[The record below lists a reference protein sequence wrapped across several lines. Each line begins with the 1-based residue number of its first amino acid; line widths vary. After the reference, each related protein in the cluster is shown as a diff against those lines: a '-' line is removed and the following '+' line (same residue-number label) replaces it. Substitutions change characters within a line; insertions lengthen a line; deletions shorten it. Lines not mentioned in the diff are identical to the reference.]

1 MNGGTKREHETAS
14 DLRRLLAKLV
24 DAERRVARANP
35 RRSQHNDGARF
46 ESRILSGSTQSAEFA
61 RDARLPGELAMTTLN
76 AVLGNPNLR
85 RPFPF
90 STNPFQLVLEECS
103 YLQRLTSFPSSM
115 TKRRQKFRGTKLA
128 QSGTKS

>member
-1 MNGGTKREHETAS
+1 MNQAAILEWLQQLHPIGVALVIGFVPALIARWKR
-14 DLRRLLAKLV
+14 R
-24 DAERRVARANP
+24 P
-35 RRSQHNDGARF
+35 
-46 ESRILSGSTQSAEFA
+46 
-61 RDARLPGELAMTTLN
+61 
-76 AVLGNPNLR
+76 LR